1 MNSADSDKITY
12 STRELDIA
20 KEIAAIDDK
29 KPPIAHYCDGGLI
42 FSSHQFFAFGEV
54 VEEGGVK
61 GF

>member
-1 MNSADSDKITY
+1 MRCLQIRFGLSEAHPIAD
-12 STRELDIA
+12 R
-20 KEIAAIDDK
+20 IAAIDDK